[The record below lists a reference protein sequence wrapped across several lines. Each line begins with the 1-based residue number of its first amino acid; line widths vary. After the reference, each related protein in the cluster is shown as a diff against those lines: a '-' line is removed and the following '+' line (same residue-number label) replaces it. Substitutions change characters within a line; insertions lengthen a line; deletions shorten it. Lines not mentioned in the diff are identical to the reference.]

1 MFVRQVKRKCS
12 VRGCKST
19 DCFAISRT
27 REVGN
32 TVIICKSC
40 LGKALGAIDEIDP
53 KTKSNIPAADNT
65 TVPSLFFN
73 AKALGKTDV
82 KDGLTADVV
91 TVDENPTLTPEN
103 TQGENGNADAD
114 DKEPDNGSNVPPV
127 DDGNKEPEQTDGTVP
142 PADGTPDADGTPNA
156 DGVTPPTDGVTP
168 PTDGVTPD
176 TEDVP
181 PVTDA
186 EGGTG
191 DVTPPADV
199 TEFKCPICG
208 KPFDS
213 EKGLKTHLRYC
224 KPQTNNE

>member
-1 MFVRQVKRKCS
+1 MFVRQVKRKCG

-114 DKEPDNGSNVPPV
+114 DKEPDNGSNVPP
-127 DDGNKEPEQTDGTVP
+127 
-142 PADGTPDADGTPNA
+142 ADGTPDA
-156 DGVTPPTDGVTP
+156 DGVTP

-186 EGGTG
+186 EDGTG

>member
-1 MFVRQVKRKCS
+1 MFVRQVKRKCG

-53 KTKSNIPAADNT
+53 KTKSNIPAVDNT
-65 TVPSLFFN
+65 AVPSLFFN

-103 TQGENGNADAD
+103 TQGENGNAD
-114 DKEPDNGSNVPPV
+114 
-127 DDGNKEPEQTDGTVP
+127 
-142 PADGTPDADGTPNA
+142 
-156 DGVTPPTDGVTP
+156 
-168 PTDGVTPD
+168 
-176 TEDVP
+176 
-181 PVTDA
+181 
-186 EGGTG
+186 
-191 DVTPPADV
+191 V

>member
-1 MFVRQVKRKCS
+1 MFVRQVKRKCG

-114 DKEPDNGSNVPPV
+114 GVTPPTDGTVPPA

-142 PADGTPDADGTPNA
+142 PADGTPDADG
-156 DGVTPPTDGVTP
+156 VTP

-186 EGGTG
+186 EDGTG

-224 KPQTNNE
+224 KPQANNE

>member
-142 PADGTPDADGTPNA
+142 PADGTPDADG
-156 DGVTPPTDGVTP
+156 VTP

-176 TEDVP
+176 AEDVP

-186 EGGTG
+186 EDGTG

-224 KPQTNNE
+224 KPQANNE

>member
-1 MFVRQVKRKCS
+1 MFVRQVKRKCG
-12 VRGCKST
+12 VRGCKNT

-53 KTKSNIPAADNT
+53 KTKSNIPAVDNT
-65 TVPSLFFN
+65 SVPSLFFN
-73 AKALGKTDV
+73 AKALGTDAAET
-82 KDGLTADVV
+82 KIDDVPPV
-91 TVDENPTLTPEN
+91 TDNG
-103 TQGENGNADAD
+103 QGETTPPPTTEDG
-114 DKEPDNGSNVPPV
+114 KEPDNGS
-127 DDGNKEPEQTDGTVP
+127 DVP
-142 PADGTPDADGTPNA
+142 PAD
-156 DGVTPPTDGVTP
+156 VTPADVTPAADGVTP

-176 TEDVP
+176 TDDVP

-186 EGGTG
+186 EDGTG

-208 KPFDS
+208 KPFES

-224 KPQTNNE
+224 KPQTDNE

>member
-1 MFVRQVKRKCS
+1 MFVRQVKRKCG

-142 PADGTPDADGTPNA
+142 PADGTPDADG
-156 DGVTPPTDGVTP
+156 VTP

-181 PVTDA
+181 PVTDT
-186 EGGTG
+186 EDGTG

>member
-53 KTKSNIPAADNT
+53 KTKSNIPAVDNT

-127 DDGNKEPEQTDGTVP
+127 TDAEDGTGDVTP
-142 PADGTPDADGTPNA
+142 PADGTPDA
-156 DGVTPPTDGVTP
+156 DGVTP

-186 EGGTG
+186 EDGTG

>member
-53 KTKSNIPAADNT
+53 KTKSNIPAVDNT
-65 TVPSLFFN
+65 AVPSLFFN
-73 AKALGKTDV
+73 AKALGKADV

-91 TVDENPTLTPEN
+91 IVDENPTLTPEN

-114 DKEPDNGSNVPPV
+114 DKEPDNGSVVPPA

-142 PADGTPDADGTPNA
+142 PADGTPDADG
-156 DGVTPPTDGVTP
+156 VTP

-181 PVTDA
+181 PADDVPPVTDA
-186 EGGTG
+186 EDGTG

>member
-53 KTKSNIPAADNT
+53 KTKSNIPAVDNT
-65 TVPSLFFN
+65 AVPSLFFN
-73 AKALGKTDV
+73 AKALGKTEA

-91 TVDENPTLTPEN
+91 IVDENPTVTGEQTEPE
-103 TQGENGNADAD
+103 TKIDDVPSADDTTDAD
-114 DKEPDNGSNVPPV
+114 IEGTNPP
-127 DDGNKEPEQTDGTVP
+127 E
-142 PADGTPDADGTPNA
+142 
-156 DGVTPPTDGVTP
+156 
-168 PTDGVTPD
+168 
-176 TEDVP
+176 
-181 PVTDA
+181 
-186 EGGTG
+186 
-191 DVTPPADV
+191 DV
-199 TEFKCPICG
+199 TEFKCPNCG
-208 KPFDS
+208 KTFDS

-224 KPQTNNE
+224 NQQSDNE

>member
-142 PADGTPDADGTPNA
+142 PADGTPDADG
-156 DGVTPPTDGVTP
+156 VTP

-176 TEDVP
+176 AEDVP

-186 EGGTG
+186 EDGTG